1 MTISANNDKIIDKFI
16 VDTIEKVGK
25 DRVMTVEGSEGAIV
39 LGMVRQ
45 GNGAF
50 GFNAGT
56 EEYEELV
63 AAGIIDPMKVVPPAL
78 ENAAGIALLMITTEC
93 LVTEAPEKKEKP
105 APPEGY

>member
-16 VDTIEKVGK
+16 ADTMEKVGK

-39 LGMVRQ
+39 GVKVRE

-50 GFNAGT
+50 DFNAET
-56 EEYEELV
+56 EEYEELM
-63 AAGIIDPMKVVPPAL
+63 AAGIIGPTKVVPTAL
-78 ENAAGIALLMITTEC
+78 ENAASIAGLMITIEC